1 MRMPPRDGVAIEE
14 AALAEFVAETEFRL
28 IPGRVR
34 ARAIRVFQD
43 TVGVILRG
51 AEAPEVRRLATAL
64 PKAGRAGATI
74 LARGFPRCDPFT
86 AAWVNGTAGIFLEL
100 DEGHRPTGHPGI
112 HVLPAAL
119 ALAEWRGR
127 SGRDFL
133 AAFILGYEV
142 AARISHATRLRQGVH
157 PHGHMGTVGAAAAC
171 AKLLRLNAAGV
182 RHATAQ
188 AASLGLATSWT
199 PCFEGATGRNLYAG
213 AAGAIGLRCAL
224 AAAAGFTGPERPLRE
239 TFGTL
244 LGRRFDP
251 ARLVE
256 GLGKEFEIATGYA
269 KFHACCAANHPAL
282 DALDAILRR
291 RPVAPG
297 AVARVAVET
306 TPYFTIVD
314 KPYRPFSLSAKFSLP
329 YAVAAR
335 LVTGGTGV
343 EAFEGAAL
351 TDPRI
356 RRLSRRVAVGAGA
369 EWARRWPRDGGA
381 TVTLTLATGERLRAS
396 CANPFGA
403 PRNPASAAAL
413 RRKFLS
419 LTAPVLGAGAPAAWA
434 ALGRVAAMGTMA
446 EVGRALRRSAGA
458 RSPGRGA
465 P

>member
-1 MRMPPRDGVAIEE
+1 LARGDGIAFEE
-14 AALAEFVAETEFRL
+14 AALAGFVAQTALRH
-28 IPGRVR
+28 IPGPVR
-34 ARAIRVFQD
+34 ARAARVFQD
-43 TVGVILRG
+43 TLGVILRG
-51 AEAPEVRRLATAL
+51 AEAPEVRRLIAAV
-64 PKAGRAGATI
+64 PRAGRAGATI
-74 LARGFPRCDPFT
+74 LARGFPRSDPST

-142 AARISHATRLRQGVH
+142 AARISHATRLRPGVH
-157 PHGHMGTVGAAAAC
+157 PHGHMGAVGSAAAC
-171 AKLLRLNAAGV
+171 AKLLGLDAAGI
-182 RHATAQ
+182 RHAMAM

-213 AAGAIGLRCAL
+213 TAGAIGLRCAL
-224 AAAAGFTGPERPLRE
+224 AAAAGFTGPDRPLRE

-251 ARLVE
+251 ARIVE
-256 GLGKEFEIATGYA
+256 GLGKGFEIATGYA

-291 RPVAPG
+291 RPVAPE

-314 KPYRPFSLSAKFSLP
+314 MPYRPLSLSAKFSLP

-351 TDPRI
+351 RDPRI
-356 RRLSRRVAVGAGA
+356 RRLSRRVAVRAGA

-381 TVTLTLATGERLRAS
+381 TVILTLATGERYRAA
-396 CANPFGA
+396 CANPLGA
-403 PRNPASAAAL
+403 PRNPAPPAAL

-419 LTAPVLGAGAPAAWA
+419 LTAPILGPGAPAAWA
-434 ALGRVAAMGTMA
+434 ALGRVAAMGTMR
-446 EVGRALRRSAGA
+446 EVGRGLRRIAGPRRPGWRA
-458 RSPGRGA
+458 RWA
-465 P
+465 